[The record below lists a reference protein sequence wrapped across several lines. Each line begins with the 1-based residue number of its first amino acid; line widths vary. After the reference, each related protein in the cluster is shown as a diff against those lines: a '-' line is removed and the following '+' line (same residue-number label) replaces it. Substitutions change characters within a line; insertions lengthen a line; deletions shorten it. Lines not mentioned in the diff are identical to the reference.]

1 MKGSRSTLSPGHL
14 CYLHAS
20 NFSSS
25 LARYSAPRLYKE
37 IEMKRSVF
45 VLAGAAAIVAG
56 SVLAA
61 QQQRQGGGPAQ
72 PMGFFVTSVG
82 LDGGNLGG
90 LQGADAHCQKL
101 AAASG
106 QAGAGERVWRAYLST
121 QGPNAVNARDR
132 IGQGPWANSRG
143 GVVARDVAHLHGD
156 TVELAQLGSNLT
168 KTTAL
173 TEKGTMVLGAGDMGP
188 EGKPL
193 NQHDMLTGST
203 TAGRA
208 FPAGEDRTCNNWTS
222 NSAGAA
228 QVGHFDRTGGGN
240 ASWNSAH
247 PSKGC
252 SGPNL
257 VATGGNGYFYCFAE
271 K

>member
-1 MKGSRSTLSPGHL
+1 MKGTDPLL
-14 CYLHAS
+14 CYLSAS
-20 NFSSS
+20 TINFRGVG
-25 LARYSAPRLYKE
+25 ACTAPRLHKE

-45 VLAGAAAIVAG
+45 VLAGVTAIAAG
-56 SVLAA
+56 SALAA
-61 QQQRQGGGPAQ
+61 QRQGGAPAQ
-72 PMGFFVTSVG
+72 PMGFFVTSTPIG
-82 LDGGNLGG
+82 DGANLGG

-106 QAGAGERVWRAYLST
+106 QAGAGDRVWRAYLST

-143 GVVARDVAHLHGD
+143 QVVGRDLAHLHGD
-156 TVELAQLGSNLT
+156 TVELAQMGSNLT

-173 TEKGTMVLGAGDMGP
+173 TEKQTMVKGAGDLG
-188 EGKPL
+188 EDGKPL
-193 NQHDMLTGST
+193 NQHDILTGST
-203 TAGRA
+203 SAGRA

-222 NSAGAA
+222 NATGSA
-228 QVGHFDRTGGGN
+228 QLGHFDRTGGGN

-252 SGPNL
+252 SQQNL
-257 VATGGNGYFYCFAE
+257 ISTGGNGYFYCFAE

>member
-1 MKGSRSTLSPGHL
+1 
-14 CYLHAS
+14 
-20 NFSSS
+20 
-25 LARYSAPRLYKE
+25 
-37 IEMKRSVF
+37 MKRSVF
-45 VLAGAAAIVAG
+45 VLAAATAVVAG
-56 SVLAA
+56 SMLAA
-61 QQQRQGGGPAQ
+61 QQPGAKPPAN

-82 LDGGNLGG
+82 VGDGANLGG

-106 QAGAGERVWRAYLST
+106 QAGAGQRVWRAYLST
-121 QGPNAVNARDR
+121 QGPSAVNARDR
-132 IGQGPWANSRG
+132 IGQGPWANARG
-143 GVVARDVAHLHGD
+143 AVVARDLAHLHGD
-156 TVELAQLGSNLT
+156 TIEAAQLGSNLT
-168 KTTAL
+168 KSTVL
-173 TEKGTMVLGAGDMGP
+173 TEKNTTIPGVGD
-188 EGKPL
+188 KP
-193 NQHDMLTGST
+193 NQHDVLTGST

-222 NSAGAA
+222 NATGSA

-252 SGPNL
+252 SQPNL
-257 VATGGNGYFYCFAE
+257 ISTGGNGYFYCFAE

>member
-1 MKGSRSTLSPGHL
+1 
-14 CYLHAS
+14 
-20 NFSSS
+20 
-25 LARYSAPRLYKE
+25 LAPHIAPRLHKE

-45 VLAGAAAIVAG
+45 VFAGAAAIVAG

-61 QQQRQGGGPAQ
+61 QQAPGGKPPAN
-72 PMGFFVTSVG
+72 PMGFFVTSTTIG
-82 LDGGNLGG
+82 DGGNLGG

-106 QAGAGERVWRAYLST
+106 QPGAGDRVWRAYLST

-132 IGQGPWANSRG
+132 IGSGPWANSRG
-143 GVVARDVAHLHGD
+143 AIVARDLAHLHGD
-156 TVELAQLGSNLT
+156 TLEAAQLGSNLS

-173 TEKGTMVLGAGDMGP
+173 TEKQTTVKGAGDMG
-188 EGKPL
+188 EDGKPL
-193 NQHDMLTGST
+193 NQHDILTGST

-222 NSAGAA
+222 NSTGAA
-228 QVGHFDRTGGGN
+228 QVGHFDRTGGNN
-240 ASWNSAH
+240 ASWNSTHA
-247 PSKGC
+247 SKGC
-252 SGPNL
+252 SQANL
-257 VATGGNGYFYCFAE
+257 IATGGNGYLYCFAE